1 MTFLNIEHAYVKKAE
16 KIGVLPLHRAVYV
29 KKAGKIDVLPLHR
42 ARLR

>member
-29 KKAGKIDVLPLHR
+29 KKAGKIDALPLLR
-42 ARLR
+42 ARLC